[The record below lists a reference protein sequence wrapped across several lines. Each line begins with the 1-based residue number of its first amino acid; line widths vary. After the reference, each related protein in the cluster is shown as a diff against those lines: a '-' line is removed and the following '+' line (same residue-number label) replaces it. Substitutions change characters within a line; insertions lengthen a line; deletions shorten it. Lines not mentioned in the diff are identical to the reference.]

1 MRHAVVKHLVD
12 VPPRRIACWL
22 RRRMAWRSTS
32 YQVTVA
38 KSLGLLCLSK
48 VQECSEMEL
57 HGMVDGPVFVLLLPV
72 SNLETDEI
80 VALKLT
86 RRVMGSKPL
95 TAEGGHRVVEEFY
108 ATGYESKK
116 KGHPR
121 PLHKTGLNLRGR
133 LDRQEGS

>member
-1 MRHAVVKHLVD
+1 
-12 VPPRRIACWL
+12 
-22 RRRMAWRSTS
+22 MAWRSTS

-86 RRVMGSKPL
+86 P
-95 TAEGGHRVVEEFY
+95 
-108 ATGYESKK
+108 
-116 KGHPR
+116 PR
-121 PLHKTGLNLRGR
+121 DG
-133 LDRQEGS
+133 